1 MTDRAS
7 FLAAIRSTPRGLDP
21 GLPDRRDAPDA
32 PTQLR
37 EGENRADRLQAEAE
51 AASTVVHRVTAN
63 DVAATVA
70 SVLVET
76 NSQRIALTTDL
87 APFVEDVQAAMSVA
101 GLTGSIYAEVAS
113 NRAQA
118 GALDATV
125 TGCIAAVAASGSIVT
140 SAAGAG
146 RAGALI
152 APTHI
157 CVVRDEQIVGGL
169 HELFDGDVLAEA
181 GSLFALQSGPSRSA
195 DIEKV
200 LILGV
205 HGPGNVHLV
214 IVAPD

>member
-7 FLAAIRSTPRGLDP
+7 FLAGIRSTPRGVDP
-21 GLPDRRDAPDA
+21 GLLDRQSAPDA

-37 EGENRADRLQAEAE
+37 AGEDRSDRLQAEAE
-51 AASTVVHRVTAN
+51 AASTVVHRVTAS
-63 DVAATVA
+63 D
-70 SVLVET
+70 VET
-76 NSQRIALTTDL
+76 TVVGILIGAGAQKIALTTDL
-87 APFVEDVQAAMSVA
+87 EPFAGAVHAAAVAA
-101 GLTGSIYAEVAS
+101 GLDVGTYDEIAPD
-113 NRAQA
+113 RAQT

-125 TGCIAAVAASGSIVT
+125 TGCLAAVAATGSIVT

-152 APTHI
+152 APTHV
-157 CVVRDEQIVGGL
+157 CVVRDDQIVGGL
-169 HELFDGDVLAEA
+169 HELFDGDVLAGA

-214 IVAPD
+214 IVAPH

>member
-7 FLAAIRSTPRGLDP
+7 FLAGIRSTPRGVDP
-21 GLPDRRDAPDA
+21 GLLDRQSAPDA

-37 EGENRADRLQAEAE
+37 GGEDRSDRLQAEAE
-51 AASTVVHRVTAN
+51 AASTVVHRVG
-63 DVAATVA
+63 A
-70 SVLVET
+70 SDVET
-76 NSQRIALTTDL
+76 TVVGILIGAGAQKIALTTDL
-87 APFVEDVQAAMSVA
+87 EPFAGAVRAAAVTA
-101 GLTGSIYAEVAS
+101 GLDVGTYGEIAPD
-113 NRAQA
+113 RAQT

-125 TGCIAAVAASGSIVT
+125 TGCLAAVAATGSIVT

-152 APTHI
+152 APTHV
-157 CVVRDEQIVGGL
+157 CVVRDDQIVGGL
-169 HELFDGDVLAEA
+169 HELFDGDVLAGA

-214 IVAPD
+214 IVAPH